1 MVAHKIEEVELPP
14 LLKDEINVGLLEHN
28 NVTKSLKRQDVLD
41 AETRICGA
49 LEFRFHKTT
58 PLSYIDRFIHA
69 SAVGN
74 GCLWPS
80 TPNKIFSSLVLYL
93 IDVSLLSKDLVS
105 THSSLVAAAAV
116 YLARCTLGITC
127 PKGIFWNDT
136 LAYYTSYGVSDL
148 RKLFFYPALVSIPQH
163 ERITHTFKC
172 LSILHIGKPVT
183 TLHKEQCSVN
193 NEQKNKIYRKY
204 CKEENHWVSQK
215 AAPLQEML
223 FPEC

>member
-148 RKLFFYPALVSIPQH
+148 RK
-163 ERITHTFKC
+163 
-172 LSILHIGKPVT
+172 PVT